1 MSKFE
6 VTDEMLGDAIRAYN
20 RAYCTKD
27 QVWDDAMRAAIE
39 AALEASGLVERIAEL
54 EGLAWIAYHEFNAIK
69 ARSGA
74 PLDQYQMTT
83 VCPNY
88 WQSITTLLAKA
99 AGSTD
104 PWPTPNAKAIFET
117 LNKDTT
123 NDQ

>member
-1 MSKFE
+1 MTKPT
-6 VTDEMLGDAIRAYN
+6 VTDQMVEAAIAAKALYWFEPPQNISEGD
-20 RAYCTKD
+20 D
-27 QVWDDAMRAAIE
+27 MRAAI
-39 AALEASGLVERIAEL
+39 AAAIEASGLVERIAEL

-104 PWPTPNAKAIFET
+104 PWPTPNAKAILET
-117 LNKDTT
+117 LNKEPTL
-123 NDQ
+123 